1 MRQMPSLNM
10 LRVFEEV
17 ARNRSFSQSA
27 LGLNVTQGAVKW
39 LTQSIDS
46 TCINSPDPG

>member
-1 MRQMPSLNM
+1 MRQLPSLNI

-17 ARNRSFSQSA
+17 ARRRSFSQTV
-27 LGLNVTQGAVKW
+27 LRLNVTQGAVKW